1 MSGPSQEDPHLVKQA
16 RQAAIVIFA
25 TMLVWIG
32 AQVIGG
38 QLGWPT
44 RFAFLFDLI
53 AGAAFIWA
61 LVVLFRV
68 WRAKN

>member
-1 MSGPSQEDPHLVKQA
+1 MSGPSQEDPRKVRQA

-25 TMLVWIG
+25 TMLIWVG
-32 AQVIGG
+32 AQILGG
-38 QLGWPT
+38 QLGWPL
-44 RFAFLFDLI
+44 RFAFLFDLM

-68 WRAKN
+68 WRARK

>member
-1 MSGPSQEDPHLVKQA
+1 MSGPSQEDPKMVKQA

-25 TMLVWIG
+25 TMLIWVG

-38 QLGWPT
+38 QLGLAPKY
-44 RFAFLFDLI
+44 AFLLDML

-61 LVVLFRV
+61 LVVLLRV
-68 WRAKN
+68 WRARQ

>member
-1 MSGPSQEDPHLVKQA
+1 MSGPSQEDPRMVKQA

-25 TMLVWIG
+25 TMLIWVG

-38 QLGWPT
+38 QLGLAPKY
-44 RFAFLFDLI
+44 AFLLDML

-61 LVVLFRV
+61 LVVLLRV
-68 WRAKN
+68 WRARQ

>member
-1 MSGPSQEDPHLVKQA
+1 MSGPSQEDPRMVKQA

-25 TMLVWIG
+25 TMLIWFG

-38 QLGWPT
+38 QLDWPA
-44 RFAFLFDLI
+44 RFAFLFDLM

-68 WRAKN
+68 WRARQ

>member
-1 MSGPSQEDPHLVKQA
+1 MVKQA
-16 RQAAIVIFA
+16 RHAAIVIFA
-25 TMLVWIG
+25 TMLIWIG

-44 RFAFLFDLI
+44 RFAFLFDLM

-68 WRAKN
+68 WRARH

>member
-1 MSGPSQEDPHLVKQA
+1 MSGPSQEDPKMVKQA

-25 TMLVWIG
+25 TMLIWVG

-38 QLGWPT
+38 QLGLAPKY
-44 RFAFLFDLI
+44 AFLFDML

-61 LVVLFRV
+61 LVVLLRV
-68 WRAKN
+68 WRARQ

>member
-1 MSGPSQEDPHLVKQA
+1 MSGPSQEDPRMVKQA

-25 TMLVWIG
+25 TMLIWVG

-38 QLGWPT
+38 QLGLPAKY
-44 RFAFLFDLI
+44 AFLLDMM

-61 LVVLFRV
+61 LVVLIRV
-68 WRAKN
+68 WRARQ